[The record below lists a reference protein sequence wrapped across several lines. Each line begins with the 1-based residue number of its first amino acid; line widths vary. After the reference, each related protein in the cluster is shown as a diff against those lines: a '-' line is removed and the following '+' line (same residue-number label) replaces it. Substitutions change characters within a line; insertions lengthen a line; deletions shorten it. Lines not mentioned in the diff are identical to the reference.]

1 MTSSTIT
8 LHPASAPLRG
18 EITVP
23 GDKSISHR
31 SIMFGALADG
41 DTRIRGFLRG
51 ADCLST
57 ISCFRQLGVRIDEAE
72 DEIIVHGKGL
82 WGLDRPAG
90 ILDAGN
96 SGTTVRLMTGI
107 LSGQPF
113 PSVITGDESIRKR
126 PMRRVI
132 EPLTMMGAQVCGHN
146 GSGCAPLS
154 IAGIPDR
161 EHPLSGITYHSP
173 VASAQVKSC
182 ILLAGLYAD
191 SETTVIEPALSRD
204 HTERMLT
211 GFGAHIRQ
219 RSVEKAA
226 EKTDPLRSMPGCSST
241 ISPQPVLHGMDIA
254 VPGDISSAAY
264 FIAAALIIPGSEV
277 MIRNVGI
284 NPTRDGILR
293 IARDMGG
300 DVSLLNCRETGG
312 EPVADIL
319 VRSSHLK
326 GTRVAGPIIPALIDE
341 LPVIAVMAAC
351 AEGTTVIADAAELK
365 VKESDRI
372 LTVSE
377 SLNAMGIDVTPTDD
391 GMIIAGRGGGSPALG
406 GAFINSHDD
415 HRIAMS
421 FAIAAL
427 AADSETKIAGADC
440 VRISYPG
447 FFEQLRAL

>member
-1 MTSSTIT
+1 MASGTIT
-8 LHPASAPLRG
+8 IQPVTAPLRG

-31 SIMFGALADG
+31 SIMFGALAEG

-57 ISCFRQLGVRIDEAE
+57 ISCFRQLGIQIDENT
-72 DEIIVHGKGL
+72 DEIIVHGN
-82 WGLDRPAG
+82 GLDGLHEPAA

-96 SGTTVRLMTGI
+96 SGTTIRLMSGI

-113 PSVITGDESIRKR
+113 SSVITGDESIQKR
-126 PMRRVI
+126 PMKRVI
-132 EPLTMMGAQVCGHN
+132 EPLTMMGASVSGCN
-146 GSGCAPLS
+146 GSHCAPLS
-154 IAGIPDR
+154 ISGVPDPD
-161 EHPLSGITYHSP
+161 HPLTGITYFSP

-182 ILLAGLYAD
+182 VLLAGLYAD
-191 SETTVIEPALSRD
+191 SDTTVIEPALSRD

-211 GFGAHIRQ
+211 GFGAHIRYG
-219 RSVEKAA
+219 SDTEP
-226 EKTDPLRSMPGCSST
+226 DPSRPRQSHSAT
-241 ISPQPVLHGMDIA
+241 ISPHPVLHGMDID

-264 FIAAALIIPGSEV
+264 FIAAGLIIPESEV
-277 MIRNVGI
+277 LIRNVGI

-293 IARDMGG
+293 VARDMGG

-326 GTRVAGPIIPALIDE
+326 GTRVAGPLIPTLIDE

-377 SLNAMGIDVTPTDD
+377 SLTAMGIDVTPADD
-391 GMIIAGRGGGSPALG
+391 GMIIAGRGACSPVLR
-406 GAFINSHDD
+406 GACINSHAD

-421 FAIAAL
+421 FAIASL
-427 AADSETKIAGADC
+427 AADSETKIAGAEC
-440 VRISYPG
+440 VRISYPR
-447 FFEQLRAL
+447 FFEQLQTLIR